1 MTKKVSFTFPI
12 SSDRVW
18 KGQLNV
24 TAKVDGQEVEI
35 ESVIHQDPR
44 GRKSNVTELVDEWC
58 INLSASIWEAAIN
71 NADNDEDL
79 VTLEKQDW
87 V

>member
-1 MTKKVSFTFPI
+1 MKKVSFAFPI
-12 SSDRVW
+12 SSDRIW

-35 ESVIHQDPR
+35 ETVIHQDPS
-44 GRKSNVTELVDEWC
+44 GRRSNITELVDEWC
-58 INLSASIWEAAIN
+58 VNLYNSLCDAAIN
-71 NADNDEDL
+71 NADEEEDL